1 MTKWPKEK
9 GQTVKPWSVSN
20 TTQKA
25 KDWATRIPQKTRLM
39 VGYVVPAP
47 LLTLIVLLL
56 LQIWWQ
62 SWMRKVQVYDYD
74 NQNISVDIFQSAQ
87 FHSRYNR
94 QHVLRYLLRYWPSA
108 PQFSDVRVKTMY
120 DSPWLPFV
128 WYEIHVLS
136 MVFLFIY
143 VYWCLT
149 RFPYQMT
156 SCRFTVTRRVSNVEQ
171 ELITFP

>member
-25 KDWATRIPQKTRLM
+25 KDWATRIPQKNKVDGRICSPCSTSDTHRVALVTNLMTNHEWEKYGFMITTTRTYLWTFFK
-39 VGYVVPAP
+39 ARNFIHD
-47 LLTLIVLLL
+47 TT
-56 LQIWWQ
+56 
-62 SWMRKVQVYDYD
+62 D
-74 NQNISVDIFQSAQ
+74 N
-87 FHSRYNR
+87 SRYL
-94 QHVLRYLLRYWPSA
+94 HRYWQSA
-108 PQFSDVRVKTMY
+108 PQFSEVRVKTMY

-149 RFPYQMT
+149 RFQYQMT